1 MKRFQFSNDEY
12 QKLSTITGIAMMDLQ
27 KLDAQGLLA
36 NEVAVKLV
44 FEYEYQLQ
52 QKENKVLPKLVIRA
66 IARKYGLSVARVKKY
81 LFAKE
86 SPIYYCE
93 KCRQAIS
100 SLEFRR
106 NNGICDQCVVESITL

>member
-1 MKRFQFSNDEY
+1 
-12 QKLSTITGIAMMDLQ
+12 MMDLQ

-66 IARKYGLSVARVKKY
+66 VY
-81 LFAKE
+81 L
-86 SPIYYCE
+86 
-93 KCRQAIS
+93 
-100 SLEFRR
+100 
-106 NNGICDQCVVESITL
+106 

>member
-66 IARKYGLSVARVKKY
+66 IARKYGLPVARVKKY

-93 KCRQAIS
+93 KCRQESA